1 MGQQLSLSARPRTLD
16 QLIGQDKTV
25 ARIRGHIASGRIPK
39 AWVFSGPTGTG
50 KTTLARILALSLQCR
65 HQTVFGKPCKECRN
79 NKSSF
84 DITEINAAKITG
96 IREIE
101 EQLEGSYYAPRYG
114 PYRVYTI
121 DEVHASS
128 KQAQSLILKYIED
141 DTPDTTIFILCSTEP
156 HLIKTTVQGRCL
168 SYKLREL
175 MADDILKLVEKL
187 LVRVGSDLPGDR
199 LADVLVERGIS
210 YPRHI
215 AQAVEKYLAGA
226 DPEEAAEVEASTVI
240 DVTAVSSS
248 LIKGDWEG
256 VAGYLLK
263 AQTTDV
269 RQIRLS
275 CLAYLR
281 VILLQ
286 SSDISERTNIVAD
299 AITELCRLSNMEDL
313 AVGAGLAAVLYRC
326 AAFFSNYKH

>member
-16 QLIGQDKTV
+16 ALIGQDKTV
-25 ARIRGHIASGRIPK
+25 ARIRGHISSGRIPK

-50 KTTLARILALSLQCR
+50 KTTLARILALSLQCQ
-65 HQTVFGKPCKECRN
+65 HQKVFGKPCKECRRT
-79 NKSSF
+79 KSSF
-84 DITEINAAKITG
+84 DITEINAAKVTG

-101 EQLEGSYYAPRYG
+101 EQLEGSMYAPRYG
-114 PYRVYTI
+114 PYRIYII
-121 DEVHASS
+121 DEIHASTR
-128 KQAQSLILKYIED
+128 QAQSLLLKYIED
-141 DTPDTTIFILCSTEP
+141 DTPPTTLFILCSTEP
-156 HLIKTTVQGRCL
+156 HLIKSTVQGRCL

-175 MADDILKLVEKL
+175 MADDVLKLVETL
-187 LVRVGSDLPGDR
+187 LAKVKSTLPADR
-199 LADVLVERGIS
+199 LADVLVEKGIS

-226 DPEEAAEVEASTVI
+226 DPEDAAEVEASTSI
-240 DVTAVSSS
+240 DVTAVSSA

-256 VAGYLLK
+256 VAEYMLK
-263 AQTTDV
+263 AQSTDV

-286 SSDISERTNIVAD
+286 SSDISERTHIVAD
-299 AITELCRLSNMEDL
+299 SITQLCTLTNMEDV